1 MDSGYDNGFK
11 SSTLLNHRQKN
22 DTGLIPKLIPQKQMR
37 LIM

>member
-11 SSTLLNHRQKN
+11 SSTLINRRQKN
-22 DTGLIPKLIPQKQMR
+22 DAGLIPKLIPQKQSR